1 MKRAL
6 RVKSVGTKVSAAE
19 LRVLESRAAAAGL
32 TLVGVGSGCAAWVR
46 RSRGHDGGGADDPGR
61 GSGDAHDPFELHAEG
76 GRGRDDPGGGKP
88 EADQVGG

>member
-32 TLVGVGSGCAAWVR
+32 AVPPESG
-46 RSRGHDGGGADDPGR
+46 
-61 GSGDAHDPFELHAEG
+61 
-76 GRGRDDPGGGKP
+76 
-88 EADQVGG
+88 